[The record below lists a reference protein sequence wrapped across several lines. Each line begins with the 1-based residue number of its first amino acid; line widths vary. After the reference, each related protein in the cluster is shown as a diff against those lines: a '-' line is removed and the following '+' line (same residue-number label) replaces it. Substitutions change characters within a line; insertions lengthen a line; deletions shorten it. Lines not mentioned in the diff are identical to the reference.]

1 MKGKV
6 NRRVDFLLSVL
17 FHIEE
22 DNFFDY
28 RRKRQLPFTSN
39 KDGMRHQRAM
49 AIPTEKVEVNIR
61 QVKHV
66 MAAVSLIGLQK

>member
-1 MKGKV
+1 
-6 NRRVDFLLSVL
+6 
-17 FHIEE
+17 
-22 DNFFDY
+22 
-28 RRKRQLPFTSN
+28 
-39 KDGMRHQRAM
+39 MRHQRAM